1 MLCSSGA
8 PNLSLWAFLAT
19 ALPSPDN
26 KHAFGAAARAASARQ
41 PPAPLK
47 KKVYVTFQTNEG
59 AKNAFSSH
67 IYALKRSIF
76 PRQARYKHKETLK
89 KEAFRA
95 GDTPKI
101 VAGLF
106 GGTWLSPQRG
116 STPVVRA

>member
-67 IYALKRSIF
+67 IYSFMFLNDPFFQDRLGTNTRKR
-76 PRQARYKHKETLK
+76 
-89 KEAFRA
+89 
-95 GDTPKI
+95 
-101 VAGLF
+101 
-106 GGTWLSPQRG
+106 
-116 STPVVRA
+116 